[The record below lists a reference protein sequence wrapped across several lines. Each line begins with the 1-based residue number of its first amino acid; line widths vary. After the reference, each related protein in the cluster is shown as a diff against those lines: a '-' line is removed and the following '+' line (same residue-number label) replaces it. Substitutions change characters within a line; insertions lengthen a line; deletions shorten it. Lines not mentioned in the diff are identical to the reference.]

1 MVLGM
6 ATDSG
11 TTAGNYLNDCYGT
24 TTQTAGTAITRV
36 IPPKATGRACVGNWK
51 YTAAATAHT
60 ITMMVTLAQTTVASE
75 AASGATTVTLTTIP
89 TAADGSILAAND
101 FLIMQYEDGSWASFL
116 VSSLSGLVVTV
127 PALAQK
133 ILKNSVAY
141 FMGAPGDHAS
151 RQFTVPA
158 SGTYDFIA
166 SDFRIRAATGLLPGQ
181 PILVHSNNA
190 TNAGT
195 MYHTSYYYDL

>member
-1 MVLGM
+1 MALGM

-11 TTAGNYLNDCYGT
+11 TTSGNYLNDCYGT

-36 IPPKATGRACVGNWK
+36 IPPRSGAHSCVGNWK

-60 ITMMVTLAQTTVASE
+60 ITMMVTLVETSVASE
-75 AASGATTVTLTTIP
+75 VASGATTVTLATVP
-89 TAADGSILAAND
+89 TAADGSILASGD
-101 FLIMQYEDGSWASFL
+101 YLIMQYEDGSWASFL
-116 VSSLSGLVVTV
+116 VSGLSGLVATI
-127 PALAQK
+127 PTTSQK
-133 ILKNSVAY
+133 ILKSTPVY
-141 FMGAPGDHAS
+141 FMGAPADHTT

-166 SDFRIRAATGLLPGQ
+166 SDYRIRAATSLQTGQ

-195 MYHTSYYYDL
+195 LYHVSYYFD